1 MWSKW
6 IFAATGTGFWSVVG
20 VTGFNMKIEWVVLSA
35 MLLFAALLTLLD
47 VLAPQTQQTQQ
58 TQRVSA
64 PAHRP

>member
-6 IFAATGTGFWSVVG
+6 IFPATGTGFWGVVG
-20 VTGFNMKIEWVVLSA
+20 LTGLNMKIEWVVLSA

-47 VLAPQTQQTQQ
+47 VLAPQVQQA
-58 TQRVSA
+58 QRVSA